1 MWSYGM
7 MGNGT
12 GGWMWALMALGTVGF
27 WLVVAYV
34 VRAVLQ
40 DRPGPAETRPAPG
53 AEPGRLLDERL
64 ARGEIDAEE
73 YLRIREAL
81 SHSR

>member
-1 MWSYGM
+1 MWNYGM
-7 MGNGT
+7 MGGS
-12 GGWMWALMALGTVGF
+12 GAWWMWALMALGTIGF

-34 VRAVLQ
+34 VRLVVQ
-40 DRPGPAETRPAPG
+40 GRPVSPGTGRPTSAEAL
-53 AEPGRLLDERL
+53 RLLDERL

-81 SHSR
+81 TGSR